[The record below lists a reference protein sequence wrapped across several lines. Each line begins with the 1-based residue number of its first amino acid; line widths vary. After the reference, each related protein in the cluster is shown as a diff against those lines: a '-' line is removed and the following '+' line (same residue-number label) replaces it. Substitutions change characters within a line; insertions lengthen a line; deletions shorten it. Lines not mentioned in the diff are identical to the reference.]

1 MTLTRRATL
10 LAPLGMP
17 FLAPG
22 ARAQGT
28 GWQPTRPMQLIVG
41 FAPGGGTDIIARTI
55 QEACTPLFPVPLVVV
70 NRPGAGG
77 ALAAEQVSRAAP
89 DGHTLLMAGGSE
101 STSLPAHRD
110 LPYDPKRGFSAVI
123 RLTRNAHFI
132 CTRGRGGKYT
142 TLAQVIEAAKA
153 NRGRVTHGSSG
164 VGTLSHSIFI
174 MFERVAGVE
183 LLHVPYTGG
192 GPQQQALLAG
202 QIDLAIQA
210 SDELGGLAASGDIL
224 PLAVTT
230 AERHPKYPNVPTMRE
245 LGSDLVAEN
254 MKGWVGPAGMPAEAV
269 AWLHDRFR
277 QGMATPTWRRFME
290 RAGDPD
296 GYANGATFQRDMD
309 TLLDAIRGAMRR
321 G

>member
-1 MTLTRRATL
+1 MKLTRRAAL
-10 LAPLGMP
+10 AAPL
-17 FLAPG
+17 LIPG
-22 ARAQGT
+22 IARAQA

-55 QEACTPLFPVPLVVV
+55 AEACAPMFPVPLVVV

-110 LPYDPKRGFSAVI
+110 LPYDPKRSFTSVI
-123 RLTRNAHFI
+123 RLTKNAHFI
-132 CTRGRGGKYT
+132 CVRGRGGRFT
-142 TLAQVIEAAKA
+142 SLAQVIEAAKA
-153 NRGRVTHGSSG
+153 NPGGLPHGSSG
-164 VGTLSHSIFI
+164 VGTLSHSIFL
-174 MFERVAGVE
+174 MFERVTGTQ

-192 GPQQQALLAG
+192 GPQQQALLSG
-202 QIDLAIQA
+202 QIELAVQA
-210 SDELGGLAASGDIL
+210 SDELGGLVASGDML
-224 PLAVTT
+224 PIAATT
-230 AERHPKYPNVPTMRE
+230 AQRHPAHPNVPTMRE
-245 LGSDLVAEN
+245 LGSELVAEN
-254 MKGWVGPAGMPAEAV
+254 MKGWVGPAGMTPEMV
-269 AWLHDRFR
+269 SYLHDRFR
-277 QGMATPTWRRFME
+277 QGMQTPVWRRFME

-296 GYANGATFQRDMD
+296 GYANGPDFQRDMD